1 MSAVWKL
8 RFVATALA
16 FFAAL
21 PSWAGYKVIHEPA
34 DNDPMAVTIYQLDNG
49 LTVYL
54 TENHQQPRFY
64 AEIVVRAGSK
74 HDPAETTGLAHYLEH
89 LLFKG
94 TQKLGTL
101 DYAKEKQHIDR
112 ITALY
117 EEHFREEDPEKRK
130 AIYAQINEES
140 KKAAEF
146 AIPNEFDRMYK
157 SMGASDV
164 NAHTSNEETVY
175 KVELPSNRLEQWAI
189 VETERFINPVFR
201 LFQPELEIV
210 YEEKNRSMDNRDR
223 IINEAVSSL
232 LFKNHPY
239 GQQTTLGS
247 VDDLKKPSLVNIENY
262 FRTYYVPNN
271 LAICISGDIKKD
283 ETIALI
289 DKHFSVWQPAK
300 LPKAKKWRE
309 KPLNGVERVSVK
321 YPGEEFVLLAFRT
334 ASQNHKDAEA
344 LLLLDMTLSNSV
356 AGLIDLDLV
365 QAQKVR
371 GAGSYPI
378 LNNDYGAQY
387 LYGVPNDGQS
397 LADVEKLLLEQIEKI
412 KRGEIEDWV
421 IPAIVT
427 DFKKMRKGGLESDE
441 SRVSYMRESFI
452 SFQDWDHS
460 VGQLDRLEKLT
471 KKDIVRV
478 AKKYFRDDFVAGYR
492 EDGQHDVPKIEKPA
506 IDQLQIDPRR
516 QSEFAKSVMAMPVAP
531 LEPVFLDPAKDY
543 AITDDPNGIR
553 FYYVK
558 NPIND
563 LFALTFATDVGTDH
577 DNRLM
582 VAQQL
587 LDKSGTKSLAADA
600 LQKEWYKLGT
610 SFNFGVGDTESSFSI
625 AGLDENLEP
634 SLALMMDVINN
645 PAADK
650 TTLDQLVAN
659 VIARREDGRKDPG
672 TIFAALVQ
680 FNRFGPESS
689 FLRMMPEA
697 GVRALTVE
705 ELHGVTSG
713 LLKHKHAIMY
723 VGSLPQEEVIAL
735 VRKHHP
741 VTAPLLDPPP
751 YRSKQLRSAA
761 QNEIYF
767 FDKETAQAQVQ
778 IDFPGEMYSEEKVP
792 ASIMFNNY
800 FAGGMA
806 GIVFQE
812 LREARALAYAVGARY
827 VLGSRVGDHN
837 YMVGGMGTQSDKTP
851 EAVEAFVQIFD
862 AMPLSEDR
870 FAISKSSLINSF
882 TSSRIGFRGV
892 IDSLRAWERLNLPVD
907 PRRERYEQSL
917 NASSEMLSEFY
928 SAQIKGR
935 PKLITIVGDKS
946 KMDVGRIEKLGT
958 IHEITEDQIFIR

>member
-441 SRVSYMRESFI
+441 
-452 SFQDWDHS
+452 
-460 VGQLDRLEKLT
+460 
-471 KKDIVRV
+471 
-478 AKKYFRDDFVAGYR
+478 
-492 EDGQHDVPKIEKPA
+492 
-506 IDQLQIDPRR
+506 
-516 QSEFAKSVMAMPVAP
+516 
-531 LEPVFLDPAKDY
+531 
-543 AITDDPNGIR
+543 
-553 FYYVK
+553 
-558 NPIND
+558 
-563 LFALTFATDVGTDH
+563 
-577 DNRLM
+577 
-582 VAQQL
+582 
-587 LDKSGTKSLAADA
+587 
-600 LQKEWYKLGT
+600 
-610 SFNFGVGDTESSFSI
+610 
-625 AGLDENLEP
+625 
-634 SLALMMDVINN
+634 
-645 PAADK
+645 
-650 TTLDQLVAN
+650 
-659 VIARREDGRKDPG
+659 
-672 TIFAALVQ
+672 
-680 FNRFGPESS
+680 
-689 FLRMMPEA
+689 
-697 GVRALTVE
+697 
-705 ELHGVTSG
+705 
-713 LLKHKHAIMY
+713 
-723 VGSLPQEEVIAL
+723 
-735 VRKHHP
+735 
-741 VTAPLLDPPP
+741 
-751 YRSKQLRSAA
+751 
-761 QNEIYF
+761 
-767 FDKETAQAQVQ
+767 
-778 IDFPGEMYSEEKVP
+778 
-792 ASIMFNNY
+792 
-800 FAGGMA
+800 
-806 GIVFQE
+806 
-812 LREARALAYAVGARY
+812 
-827 VLGSRVGDHN
+827 
-837 YMVGGMGTQSDKTP
+837 
-851 EAVEAFVQIFD
+851 
-862 AMPLSEDR
+862 
-870 FAISKSSLINSF
+870 
-882 TSSRIGFRGV
+882 
-892 IDSLRAWERLNLPVD
+892 
-907 PRRERYEQSL
+907 
-917 NASSEMLSEFY
+917 
-928 SAQIKGR
+928 
-935 PKLITIVGDKS
+935 
-946 KMDVGRIEKLGT
+946 
-958 IHEITEDQIFIR
+958 